1 MGKVDDNVT
10 SYFNKIYDSTSQ
22 KALAFITAKC
32 GNNEDIGDILQ
43 ETYMELYS
51 VLLEKGCDFIDNDEA
66 FVINIAKR
74 KIYKHYSSLEKK
86 KDDLSLSVFT
96 NDNGE
101 VNLDITPDEFD
112 IEESVCTSELIEEI
126 SNTIKTKSKEI
137 QKIFYLR
144 FSLDLPIN
152 EIAELMETSESNIKN
167 KLYRTIKE
175 LRKIYAG
182 KGEVI

>member
-1 MGKVDDNVT
+1 MGKSDSNVT
-10 SYFNKIYDSTSQ
+10 SAFNKIYDSTS
-22 KALAFITAKC
+22 KSALAYITAKC

-51 VLLEKGCDFIDNDEA
+51 VMLKKGTDFIENDEA
-66 FVINIAKR
+66 FVLNIAKR
-74 KIYKHYSSLEKK
+74 KIYKHYSSLEKAK
-86 KDDLSLSVFT
+86 ADLSLSVFT

-101 VNLDITPDEFD
+101 INLDITPDEFD
-112 IEESVCTSELIEEI
+112 LEDSMCTNELVLEI
-126 SNTIKTKSKEI
+126 SDTLKTKSKEI

-144 FSLDLPIN
+144 FSLDLPIS
-152 EIAELMETSESNIKN
+152 EIAELMEERESSIKN